1 MWPCNPIPGHISR
14 EKDDLKGYMHP
25 NVHYNT
31 AYSSQDMEA
40 T

>member
-1 MWPCNPIPGHISR
+1 MTSTIKSFFLNHGIA
-14 EKDDLKGYMHP
+14 HP
-25 NVHYNT
+25 NIHCNT